1 MAGDWIKVEVAL
13 PLKPEVWQIAGMTG
27 LDADAVVGKL
37 IRAWAWFDAH
47 TENGNAVGVTFAL
60 LDSVCGRNGFA
71 EAMALVGWLEQDGSI
86 MRLPNFDR
94 HNGKT
99 AKNRAL
105 TAKRVA
111 SHKTKSNA
119 EGNAASV
126 SCALPRE
133 EKRREDA
140 KQDQKPS
147 ADKPPRKSKR
157 QQAEDAALPTWI
169 DRNTW
174 KAWIAVRT
182 KPDAGIAA
190 NIRKLDE
197 WRSQGYDPN
206 AILFEAAASGWQGL
220 FLPSSLRNQNAPAY
234 GNQHRQSLVERVAAN
249 AQRII
254 AAERA
259 ANGIDDGDA
268 MASHGADLRAPLDG
282 TAWRVP

>member
-71 EAMALVGWLEQDGSI
+71 EAMALVGWLEQDGSV
-86 MRLPNFDR
+86 MSLPNFDR

-133 EKRREDA
+133 EKRREDT
-140 KQDQKPS
+140 KKDQEPSGADAPNKKGSRLPSDWLPSDDLYQMAASRGIHGQALVDEIDKFRDYWLAQPGKKGVKLDWSATFRNWIRNAKPS
-147 ADKPPRKSKR
+147 TGARYGTSNAGSR
-157 QQAEDAALPTWI
+157 Q
-169 DRNTW
+169 
-174 KAWIAVRT
+174 
-182 KPDAGIAA
+182 
-190 NIRKLDE
+190 
-197 WRSQGYDPN
+197 
-206 AILFEAAASGWQGL
+206 
-220 FLPSSLRNQNAPAY
+220 PSLS
-234 GNQHRQSLVERVAAN
+234 ERVYAN

-259 ANGIDDGDA
+259 ANGLDDGYA
-268 MASHGADLRAPLDG
+268 LASDGADLREPLDG